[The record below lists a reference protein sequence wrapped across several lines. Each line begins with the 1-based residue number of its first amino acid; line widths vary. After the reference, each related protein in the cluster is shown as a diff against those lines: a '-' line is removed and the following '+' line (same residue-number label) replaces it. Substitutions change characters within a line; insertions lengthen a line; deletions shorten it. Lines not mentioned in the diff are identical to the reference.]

1 MVPNQCIDY
10 LCFSATA
17 SPEDAEK
24 FMIGSLISEKAAL
37 CGISN
42 VWLLTDWT
50 TASYRYFSSVVPLE
64 NSKDGDKI

>member
-1 MVPNQCIDY
+1 MYAKRFTFLGPLRVYMVPNQCIDY

-24 FMIGSLISEKAAL
+24 LMIGSLISEKAAL

-42 VWLLTDWT
+42 VWLLTD
-50 TASYRYFSSVVPLE
+50 
-64 NSKDGDKI
+64 